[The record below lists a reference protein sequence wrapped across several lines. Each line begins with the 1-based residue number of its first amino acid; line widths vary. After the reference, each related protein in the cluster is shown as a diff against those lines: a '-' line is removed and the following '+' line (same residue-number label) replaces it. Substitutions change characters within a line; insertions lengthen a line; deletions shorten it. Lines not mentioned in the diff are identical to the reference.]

1 MQGDVIVA
9 DACLSCRRGIEVDK
23 GVHHQLL
30 FSQGED
36 ILIHPQRP

>member
-9 DACLSCRRGIEVDK
+9 DACLPRLRGLAVEVDK

-30 FSQGED
+30 FS
-36 ILIHPQRP
+36 